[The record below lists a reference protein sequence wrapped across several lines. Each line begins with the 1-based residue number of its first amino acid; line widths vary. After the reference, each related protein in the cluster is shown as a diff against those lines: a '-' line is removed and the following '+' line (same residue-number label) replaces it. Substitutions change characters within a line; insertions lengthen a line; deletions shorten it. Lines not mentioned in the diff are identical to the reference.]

1 MGHEIEFSISQL
13 TVSFFKLTE
22 KALHKTNIETLRDEA
37 QRQLHLLKELLQ
49 KALQKGLV
57 YAPAKNEGDRA
68 TFDTES
74 LSTVLEVLD
83 GESHKLNNLDMVLAV
98 VGTMKAGKST
108 SINAIVGA
116 EVLPNRNRPMTAL
129 PTLIRHTPGVLQPRL
144 MFEKVKPLNDLL
156 DALGQAVSKAQLEIL
171 TELEGDADMVEL
183 LVQIRQQTPFASEHE
198 GEQGIFQFLKGL
210 NDLVRLCFA
219 LEVEFPFVEYATVDA
234 MPVIEVEFTHLKNTP
249 ATQGRLTLL
258 DTPGPNEAGQQH
270 LRHMLTDQLKKASA
284 VLAVLDYTQLKSDAD
299 AQVRE
304 NLLEI
309 SGTAKG
315 RMYALVNKF
324 DQKDRNSDDAAT
336 VKQYVAQT
344 LMKGEIAGDSVFP
357 VSANQGYL
365 ASRARNEIERSG
377 KLKTNESWV
386 RDFAEEAFGR
396 RWEKFIDDPQEV
408 KEGADE
414 LWQGSG
420 FAAPLEQVIIE
431 AHQNAALE
439 ALRSATSKLSQA
451 AKNAGDF
458 FKANVGALS
467 KDAKALQKNI
477 DNLQQD
483 IDSINQVEEEV
494 EKKLKHELDAM
505 KRGIHTEANAV
516 EEKIK
521 GELQSYLKEGR
532 KLEKA
537 AAEQQQASARTEQEL
552 QDCNENG
559 LLRKLGD
566 KAKKMSSKSAKA
578 VEKSKVKSDFE
589 GIDVKEGVVTF
600 DENKDANNFRKKIEN
615 SIINIFQSAEY
626 EIQCCIDQGIADFN
640 KELDWQR
647 MHSLLRI
654 QESAQKNLDGFDIEI
669 RLPKPNP
676 ISLDTSVAGVL
687 KNAVQEKTK
696 QVTRHKRTSS
706 AWGWLCK
713 KFGTDDWGWES
724 YQAEQNYYEVD
735 LNLISKSSLQ
745 GVKNLFESAQTALDQ
760 EVYPQLHSGIED
772 FFKVFRKKIEYI
784 RGDLMSGIEKHR
796 LDEVQKKG
804 ILNEST
810 QMARE
815 TSSLV
820 KDCTALND
828 SAEILRRAEGVSAI
842 RVEVLV

>member
-1 MGHEIEFSISQL
+1 MHQ
-13 TVSFFKLTE
+13 
-22 KALHKTNIETLRDEA
+22 TNIETLRDEA

-49 KALQKGLV
+49 KAQKKGLV
-57 YAPAKNEGDRA
+57 DAPAKNERDRA

-74 LSTVLEVLD
+74 LPKVLEVLD

-156 DALGQAVSKAQLEIL
+156 DALGQAVSKAQPETLK
-171 TELEGDADMVEL
+171 ELASDADMAEL
-183 LVQIRQQTPFASEHE
+183 LEQIKQQRPFASLHE

-234 MPVIEVEFTHLKNTP
+234 MPVIEVEFSHLKNTP

-270 LRHMLTDQLKKASA
+270 LRHMLKDQLKKASA

-324 DQKDRNSDDAAT
+324 DQKDRNSDGADT
-336 VKQYVAQT
+336 VKKYVAQS
-344 LMKGEIAGDSVFP
+344 LMKGAMTEDSVFP
-357 VSANQGYL
+357 VSSLRGYL
-365 ASRARNEIERSG
+365 ASRSRNEIERHG
-377 KLKTNESWV
+377 KLPVNEPWV
-386 RDFAEEAFGR
+386 EDFGNLALGMAWEEQSTEDSTVMR
-396 RWEKFIDDPQEV
+396 KV
-408 KEGADE
+408 ADG
-414 LWQGSG
+414 LWKKSG
-420 FAAPLEQVIIE
+420 FSVPLEQVIVE

-439 ALRSATSKLSQA
+439 ALRSATSKLSHA

-483 IDSINQVEEEV
+483 IDSINQVEV
-494 EKKLKHELDAM
+494 DTEKQLKHALDAM
-505 KRGIHTEANAV
+505 KKDIHSGANAI
-516 EEKIK
+516 EEKINDKLNDYLTDGKDKEEAAAAQKEKDAEEERNRNAVALLAKTAKVISETIGK
-521 GELQSYLKEGR
+521 GTGKNSKPKDSKQNGVLEGR
-532 KLEKA
+532 E
-537 AAEQQQASARTEQEL
+537 
-552 QDCNENG
+552 
-559 LLRKLGD
+559 
-566 KAKKMSSKSAKA
+566 
-578 VEKSKVKSDFE
+578 VKDR
-589 GIDVKEGVVTF
+589 VVTF
-600 DENKDANNFRKKIEN
+600 NKLEGEDGANNFRSNIEESIRHLLQTAEHDIQGCIERGVAGFNQDLDRQRTN
-615 SIINIFQSAEY
+615 SLE
-626 EIQCCIDQGIADFN
+626 
-640 KELDWQR
+640 
-647 MHSLLRI
+647 RI

-669 RLPKPNP
+669 RLPQPKT
-676 ISLDTSVAGVL
+676 ISLDTSVAGIL

-696 QVTRHKRTSS
+696 QVTHRKRQSG
-706 AWGWLCK
+706 AWGTVCSW
-713 KFGTDDWGWES
+713 FGTDDWGWES
-724 YQAEQNYYEVD
+724 YQKNEDYYEVD
-735 LNLISKSSLQ
+735 LALIEKSSHQ
-745 GVKNLFESAQTALDQ
+745 AVKNLFESAHIVLDQ
-760 EVYPQLHSGIED
+760 DVYPQLHNGLED
-772 FFKVFRKKIEYI
+772 FFKLFREKIEHI

-796 LDEVQKKG
+796 LDEAQKKI
-804 ILNEST
+804 ILSDFT

-828 SAEILRRAEGVSAI
+828 SAELLRREEGVSAM
-842 RVEVLV
+842 RAEVLA

>member
-1 MGHEIEFSISQL
+1 MHQ
-13 TVSFFKLTE
+13 
-22 KALHKTNIETLRDEA
+22 TNIETLRDEA

-49 KALQKGLV
+49 KAQKKGLV
-57 YAPAKNEGDRA
+57 DAPANNERDRA

-74 LSTVLEVLD
+74 LPKALEVLD

-156 DALGQAVSKAQLEIL
+156 DALGQAVSKAQPETLE
-171 TELEGDADMVEL
+171 ELASDADMAEL
-183 LVQIRQQTPFASEHE
+183 LEQVKQQTPFASLHE

-234 MPVIEVEFTHLKNTP
+234 MPVIEVEFSHLKNTP

-270 LRHMLTDQLKKASA
+270 LRHMLKDQLKKASA

-324 DQKDRNSDDAAT
+324 DQKDRNSDDEAT

-344 LMKGEIAGDSVFP
+344 LMKGEIAGDNVFP

-377 KLKTNESWV
+377 TLKTNESWV
-386 RDFAEEAFGR
+386 KDFAEEAFGR
-396 RWEKFIDDPQEV
+396 RWKKIIDDPQEV
-408 KEGADE
+408 KEGADD
-414 LWQGSG
+414 LWQESG
-420 FAAPLEQVIIE
+420 FSVPLEQVIIE

-439 ALRSATSKLSQA
+439 ALRSATSKLSHT

-467 KDAKALQKNI
+467 KDAKALQRNI

-483 IDSINQVEEEV
+483 IDSINQVEV
-494 EKKLKHELDAM
+494 DTEKQLKHALDAM
-505 KRGIHTEANAV
+505 KKDIHSGANAI
-516 EEKIK
+516 EEKINKKLNDYLTEGKSKEQKVADKKKEDEKNEKNRNVVPALAGVSKVFSEAIGK
-521 GELQSYLKEGR
+521 GTRKNSKPKDSKQNRVLEGR
-532 KLEKA
+532 E
-537 AAEQQQASARTEQEL
+537 
-552 QDCNENG
+552 
-559 LLRKLGD
+559 
-566 KAKKMSSKSAKA
+566 
-578 VEKSKVKSDFE
+578 VKD
-589 GIDVKEGVVTF
+589 DVVTF
-600 DENKDANNFRKKIEN
+600 NKLEGEDGANNFRSNIEESIRHLLQTAEHGIQGCIERGVAGFNQDLDRQRTN
-615 SIINIFQSAEY
+615 SLE
-626 EIQCCIDQGIADFN
+626 
-640 KELDWQR
+640 
-647 MHSLLRI
+647 RI

-669 RLPKPNP
+669 RLPQPKT
-676 ISLDTSVAGVL
+676 ISLDTSVAGIL

-696 QVTRHKRTSS
+696 QVTHRKRQSG
-706 AWGWLCK
+706 AWGTVCSW
-713 KFGTDDWGWES
+713 FGTDDWGWES
-724 YQAEQNYYEVD
+724 YQKNEDYYEVD
-735 LNLISKSSLQ
+735 LALIKKSSQ
-745 GVKNLFESAQTALDQ
+745 QAVKNLFESAQVALDKD
-760 EVYPQLHSGIED
+760 VYPPLQGGVED
-772 FFKVFRKKIEYI
+772 FFKVFREKIEHI

-796 LDEVQKKG
+796 LDEAQKKN
-804 ILNEST
+804 ILNHST

-828 SAEILRRAEGVSAI
+828 SAEMLRREEGVSVVRA
-842 RVEVLV
+842 EVLA